1 MARSRLIYLVLL
13 AGAFVFS
20 QALYDSISLFTLAVV
35 LLIPVIS
42 LICLLISL
50 PLVRIEL
57 ESIPARE
64 ERLHP
69 FAIRLVIRSK
79 TPVMLPMMKFFL
91 RVNNRDGDAAVP
103 GYALV
108 HYRAFGATTLDVP
121 LKFQV
126 RGLYKIGVDSVVFY
140 DFLRLFS
147 IKKRLSRRNV
157 VVIAPRKLR
166 NELPLHA
173 SRQEQDSTV
182 SAGGRE
188 TKYTGDIAGI
198 REFNENDTLRQVHWK
213 LSARLS
219 KMIVKTYWE
228 NTSDNIVVLA
238 DLFPYEE
245 DRLANR
251 RLTDCVVEIALALTE
266 QLAESS
272 IRSTLGYPNYESMLH
287 LSGITGPED
296 QILAAEEFSMTPM
309 MELGTLEESLSALD
323 FTALQGGALY
333 LISSMPAKRL
343 VECLEPYL
351 RGISCTVQY
360 LVVRPEAE
368 AEQGPDMKVLTLTEM
383 EEDDQYTQMEK

>member
-266 QLAESS
+266 QLAESG